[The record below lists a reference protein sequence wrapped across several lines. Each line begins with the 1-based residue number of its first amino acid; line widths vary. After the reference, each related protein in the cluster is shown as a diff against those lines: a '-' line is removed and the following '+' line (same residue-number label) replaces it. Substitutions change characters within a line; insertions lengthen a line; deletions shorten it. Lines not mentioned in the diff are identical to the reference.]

1 MKKLDDSSIKALI
14 SLLEDPNEEI
24 FNEINETIFSL
35 GENGIVS
42 LQEAFEASQSDLQKE
57 RIVTILDNLKLNKI
71 NNDLKYWYAFDNTDL
86 LSGLLKIAT
95 YGYPYLDASVIKDTL
110 NHMENAIKQKIN
122 SDNPI
127 EIVQAMN
134 QTILYD
140 FGFNGNIRNYSGIN
154 NSFINKVI
162 ENKISNPI
170 GLSIL
175 YLIMAERL
183 NIPLVGIN
191 SPGHFILGYVNDYF
205 STEDVE
211 DGTVIENIAFFIDP
225 FNNGKT
231 IETEEFDRWLL
242 QVPYKLEDK
251 KHLPATNTSIIKR
264 VMNNL
269 IYALFTTGE
278 KNTAREL
285 LEINESL

>member
-1 MKKLDDSSIKALI
+1 MNKLDDSSIKALI
-14 SLLEDPNEEI
+14 SLLEDPNEQI
-24 FNEINETIFSL
+24 YNNIKDTIVSL
-35 GENGIVS
+35 GEYGIKP
-42 LQEAFEASQSDLQKE
+42 LQEAFETSQNTLQKE
-57 RIVTILDNLKLNKI
+57 RIVSILDNLKLNKI
-71 NNDLKYWYAFDNTDL
+71 NEDLKYWYAFDNTDL
-86 LSGLLKIAT
+86 LSGLLKIAN
-95 YGYPYLDASVIKDTL
+95 YGHPNLDVSVIKDTL
-110 NHMENAIKQKIN
+110 DKMEEAIKEKIDG
-122 SDNPI
+122 SDPI
-127 EIVQAMN
+127 DIIQAMN

-154 NSFINKVI
+154 NSFINKII

-205 STEDVE
+205 SIEDVE
-211 DGTVIENIAFFIDP
+211 DGTVIENIEFFVDP

-231 IETEEFDRWLL
+231 IETDDFDRWLVE
-242 QVPYKLEDK
+242 VPYKLENK
-251 KHLPATNTSIIKR
+251 KYLPATNESIIKR

-278 KNTAREL
+278 KSTAKEL